1 MRASCNEGHHRSG
14 VPGPR
19 TSHQLGNRPYR
30 REKVRPCRR
39 RAQRGRKNREEVVG
53 TQAAWR
59 RGGGM
64 EEPWPVSEAEDIF
77 DPALRAANLALS
89 GRKRRE
95 VSRIASIELRFT
107 DARSGAWEALA
118 MVSVGVAT

>member
-1 MRASCNEGHHRSG
+1 MLDAGAG
-14 VPGPR
+14 
-19 TSHQLGNRPYR
+19 LW
-30 REKVRPCRR
+30 
-39 RAQRGRKNREEVVG
+39 KNRL
-53 TQAAWR
+53 
-59 RGGGM
+59 
-64 EEPWPVSEAEDIF
+64 PVSDSEQIF

-118 MVSVGVAT
+118 MISVGVATVLCVIGVWFL

>member
-1 MRASCNEGHHRSG
+1 LRRFLLDARA
-14 VPGPR
+14 
-19 TSHQLGNRPYR
+19 
-30 REKVRPCRR
+30 
-39 RAQRGRKNREEVVG
+39 
-53 TQAAWR
+53 
-59 RGGGM
+59 
-64 EEPWPVSEAEDIF
+64 EPWKNGSALQENEQIF

-118 MVSVGVAT
+118 MISVGVATVLCVIGVWFL

>member
-1 MRASCNEGHHRSG
+1 LTEH
-14 VPGPR
+14 
-19 TSHQLGNRPYR
+19 
-30 REKVRPCRR
+30 
-39 RAQRGRKNREEVVG
+39 
-53 TQAAWR
+53 
-59 RGGGM
+59 
-64 EEPWPVSEAEDIF
+64 EPIL

-118 MVSVGVAT
+118 MVSVGVATVLGVIAVWFL

>member
-1 MRASCNEGHHRSG
+1 VSDNE
-14 VPGPR
+14 
-19 TSHQLGNRPYR
+19 
-30 REKVRPCRR
+30 
-39 RAQRGRKNREEVVG
+39 
-53 TQAAWR
+53 
-59 RGGGM
+59 
-64 EEPWPVSEAEDIF
+64 IF

-118 MVSVGVAT
+118 MVSIGVATVLCVIGVWFL

>member
-1 MRASCNEGHHRSG
+1 MTDSD
-14 VPGPR
+14 
-19 TSHQLGNRPYR
+19 
-30 REKVRPCRR
+30 
-39 RAQRGRKNREEVVG
+39 
-53 TQAAWR
+53 QA
-59 RGGGM
+59 
-64 EEPWPVSEAEDIF
+64 F

-118 MVSVGVAT
+118 MVSIGIATALVVVGVWFL

>member
-1 MRASCNEGHHRSG
+1 VTED
-14 VPGPR
+14 
-19 TSHQLGNRPYR
+19 
-30 REKVRPCRR
+30 
-39 RAQRGRKNREEVVG
+39 EVL
-53 TQAAWR
+53 
-59 RGGGM
+59 
-64 EEPWPVSEAEDIF
+64 

-118 MVSVGVAT
+118 MISVGVATVLAVLGVWFL

>member
-1 MRASCNEGHHRSG
+1 MG
-14 VPGPR
+14 
-19 TSHQLGNRPYR
+19 LGAGAGAWKNRP
-30 REKVRPCRR
+30 
-39 RAQRGRKNREEVVG
+39 
-53 TQAAWR
+53 
-59 RGGGM
+59 
-64 EEPWPVSEAEDIF
+64 PVSENEEIF

-118 MVSVGVAT
+118 MVSVGVATVLCVIGVWFL

>member
-1 MRASCNEGHHRSG
+1 VLDAGMAPWKNGHPLSENE
-14 VPGPR
+14 
-19 TSHQLGNRPYR
+19 Q
-30 REKVRPCRR
+30 
-39 RAQRGRKNREEVVG
+39 
-53 TQAAWR
+53 
-59 RGGGM
+59 
-64 EEPWPVSEAEDIF
+64 IF

-118 MVSVGVAT
+118 MISVGVATALCVIGVWFL

>member
-1 MRASCNEGHHRSG
+1 V
-14 VPGPR
+14 VPNSILDGFPFIHGTR
-19 TSHQLGNRPYR
+19 PTGLCGTNVRLGAGAEAWKNRPR
-30 REKVRPCRR
+30 
-39 RAQRGRKNREEVVG
+39 
-53 TQAAWR
+53 
-59 RGGGM
+59 
-64 EEPWPVSEAEDIF
+64 VSDNEQIF

-118 MVSVGVAT
+118 MVSVGVATVLCVIGVWFL

>member
-1 MRASCNEGHHRSG
+1 MQKAD
-14 VPGPR
+14 P
-19 TSHQLGNRPYR
+19 
-30 REKVRPCRR
+30 
-39 RAQRGRKNREEVVG
+39 
-53 TQAAWR
+53 
-59 RGGGM
+59 
-64 EEPWPVSEAEDIF
+64 PVQDAEQNL

-118 MVSVGVAT
+118 MVSVGLATVLGVIGVWFL

>member
-1 MRASCNEGHHRSG
+1 MTQSSIFHGLSPDSRGPAERPLRSNERLGAGAGTWKNHRLVSD
-14 VPGPR
+14 
-19 TSHQLGNRPYR
+19 N
-30 REKVRPCRR
+30 
-39 RAQRGRKNREEVVG
+39 EE
-53 TQAAWR
+53 
-59 RGGGM
+59 
-64 EEPWPVSEAEDIF
+64 IF

-118 MVSVGVAT
+118 MVSVGVATVLCIVGVWFL